1 MAADLKAKARA
12 FLELHRGEGT
22 FVMPNSWDVGTSR
35 ILAAAGFKAIATTSA
50 GINWREGRRDAVY
63 ELSREDA
70 LADHCV
76 LAEAVA
82 IPVNGDLENGF
93 GDSPE
98 DVAETI
104 RQAIDGGLAGAGIED
119 FTGDRNAP
127 LYDIELAVERIAAAR
142 EVIDKSG
149 VPFVL
154 TGRAECYLVKHP
166 EPFEESVK
174 RMNRYREAGAD
185 CLYAPGVVGAE
196 AIGAMVRAVE
206 GPLNVVMGLAGEP
219 LSVSELSALGVKRI
233 SIGGSLARATYSL
246 VERAARTLMEEGSFG
261 YTEGALPGREI
272 ERLISG

>member
-1 MAADLKAKARA
+1 MAADLETKARA
-12 FLELHRGEGT
+12 FLELHRGEGA
-22 FVMPNSWDVGTSR
+22 FVMPNAWDVGTAR
-35 ILAAAGFKAIATTSA
+35 ILTAAGFKAIATSSA

-63 ELSREDA
+63 ELSREAA
-70 LADHCV
+70 LADHCL

-82 IPVNGDLENGF
+82 LPVNGDLENGF

-119 FTGDRNAP
+119 FTGDRSAP

-142 EVIDKSG
+142 EAIDASG

-166 EPFEESVK
+166 RPFEESVK
-174 RMNRYREAGAD
+174 RMNRFREAGAD
-185 CLYAPGVVGAE
+185 CLYAPGVIGAE
-196 AIGAMVRAVE
+196 AIGDMVRAVD

-219 LSVSELSALGVKRI
+219 LSVSALSALGVKRI
-233 SIGGSLARATYSL
+233 SIGGSLARAAYSL
-246 VERAARTLMEEGSFG
+246 VERAARTLMEEGSFD
-261 YTEGALPGREI
+261 YAEGALSGKEI
-272 ERLISG
+272 ERLISA

>member
-1 MAADLKAKARA
+1 MADNLKATAQA
-12 FLELHRGEGT
+12 FLDLHRGEGT

-35 ILAAAGFKAIATTSA
+35 ILEAAGFKAIATTSA

-70 LADHCV
+70 LADHCA
-76 LAEAVA
+76 LAQAVT

-119 FTGDRNAP
+119 FTGDRSAP

-219 LSVSELSALGVKRI
+219 LRVDELSALGVKRI
-233 SIGGSLARATYSL
+233 SIGGSLARAAYSL
-246 VERAARTLMEEGSFG
+246 VEHAARMMMEEGRFG
-261 YTEGALPGREI
+261 YTEGALSGKEI
-272 ERLISG
+272 ERLISE